1 MYLRKLRDERVM
13 RVMRG
18 KKQLDC
24 RKKKKEECLSPKL
37 LFFQRDFPQG
47 VARIGKKDLHFNR
60 LDWDI
65 YDRTKWHD
73 SNLGIT

>member
-1 MYLRKLRDERVM
+1 MNVYLRKLRDERVM
-13 RVMRG
+13 RDLRG

-24 RKKKKEECLSPKL
+24 WKKKRKEECLSPKL
-37 LFFQRDFPQG
+37 LFFQRE
-47 VARIGKKDLHFNR
+47 KDLHFDR